1 MSLLH
6 RLGRQQIDFLRSFGN
21 WHITLSYSFGIKT
34 ANTLIRSLE
43 NHTRFQT
50 KMGKVYTCLQTKT
63 VKKIPFWAAFC
74 IAYIREYAP
83 NPPPPRNGPGS

>member
-63 VKKIPFWAAFC
+63 VKKNTLLGGLLYSLYKGVCP
-74 IAYIREYAP
+74 
-83 NPPPPRNGPGS
+83 